1 MTATNQAP
9 TVTEVMFYHLDRQTL
24 DAALPLLVEKT
35 LERGWRAVIQA
46 GSDERV
52 QALDAL
58 LWTYKPDS
66 FVPHGTA
73 ADGDATRQPIFLT
86 ASMDNPNGAVVR
98 FLVDGAALETYSGY
112 RRIVVMFNG
121 RDEHAVKDARDQWR
135 RAKSSGGACTYW
147 QQTASG
153 GWEKKA

>member
-1 MTATNQAP
+1 MNAP
-9 TVTEVMFYHLDRQTL
+9 TPAAPTEVMFYHLDRQTL

-52 QALDAL
+52 GALDAL
-58 LWTYKPDS
+58 LWTYKPDN
-66 FVPHGTA
+66 FIPHGTA
-73 ADGDATRQPIFLT
+73 NDGNPERQPIFLT
-86 ASMDNPNGAVVR
+86 ATALNPNRADVR
-98 FLVDGAALETYSGY
+98 FLVDGASLETYSGY
-112 RRIVVMFNG
+112 RRVVVMFNG

-135 RAKSSGGACTYW
+135 RAKADGSTVTYW

>member
-1 MTATNQAP
+1 MTAPVPSAP
-9 TVTEVMFYHLDRQTL
+9 EVMFYHLDRQPL

-46 GSDERV
+46 GSEERV
-52 QALDAL
+52 AALDAL
-58 LWTYKPDS
+58 LWTYRPEA

-73 ADGDATRQPIFLT
+73 GDGDAARQPVYLT
-86 ASMDNPNGAVVR
+86 ATAENPNAADVR
-98 FLVDGAALETYSGY
+98 FLVDGAALDAYKGY

-135 RAKSSGGACTYW
+135 RAKSDGCSVTYW
-147 QQTASG
+147 QQTASS

>member
-1 MTATNQAP
+1 MTTTADASP
-9 TVTEVMFYHLDRQTL
+9 AEVMFYHLDRQPL

-46 GSDERV
+46 GHEERV

-66 FVPHGTA
+66 FIPHGTA
-73 ADGDATRQPIFLT
+73 NDGDGARQPIYLT
-86 ASMDNPNGAVVR
+86 AALDNPNAADVR
-98 FLVDGAALETYSGY
+98 FLVDGAALEAYTGY
-112 RRIVVMFNG
+112 KRVVVMFNG

-135 RAKSSGGACTYW
+135 RAKSAGCACTYW
-147 QQTASG
+147 QQTPAG
-153 GWEKKA
+153 GWERKA